1 MEQQGN
7 LNRAGR
13 EDAPILIITD
23 APGKH
28 AYDTGGVMSSPQM
41 KLIQKFAQA
50 NGIPGNQFRIV
61 TPCPPIP
68 DEISTSE
75 RKIGDFLAVYRH
87 EFIQEVQA
95 NAETTRLIVTL
106 GKVALRQ
113 LMGKQVK
120 ITEARGSLT
129 TCEVLPD
136 AAVLPLLSPAHVLR
150 RPEMLPIFEGD
161 FRQIP
166 SLRDANW
173 DASIFET
180 LTDQADY
187 EWCLDLSDLIKNP
200 PTVGTFD
207 TETRGLEWRN
217 GRKAIL
223 CVQISTREGHAYV
236 IPLDK
241 EYFNDPLMRGKTTKN
256 LPKLTDKM
264 IAKLIDQ
271 LTVIFGNPDTRWAA
285 HNGKYDIHH
294 LLNYGIEVVNWAIDT
309 MQLAFC
315 VDDNMQIKSLDECI
329 RRWVGE
335 MAGYADS
342 FNSETDKANM
352 ETVPHDKMIRYA
364 GGDTDATFR
373 LAARLVALA
382 KEDSKNFNCF
392 NRVQMPGLRS
402 FVGMERAGIRMD
414 KDALRDL
421 GVLFAKTEKEL
432 YAELIAL
439 AVKKSPQL
447 CRKYAETPDG
457 LKFTPAFLIDLLFS
471 EDGFKLHARV
481 WTDTTKRLP
490 MEQRIPSVSA
500 NTHLPFFQ
508 HVPFVAKLIQYKKL
522 QKMRTS
528 YVGTEGGVVY
538 DPVKRLK
545 NGKIPL
551 AFERLIVSSEF
562 ASEFAFALE
571 AKKAPASPTATPVA
585 ATPGAGPVRRRSIIT
600 PANTPKPTPA
610 NPLPVAPF
618 KTSGRVTVDA
628 NGDVWKTTQA
638 EPTGFWQHL
647 IGGDV
652 MHPFFRLDNTVT
664 GRSSSNLQNIPKRD
678 PLMAKAFRKCFI
690 PKINPKTGKRNVF
703 IECDLSQ
710 AELRFM
716 AWASNEKNMIRI
728 YREGGDIHIAT
739 AAGVKGIPIKDVT
752 KADRQG
758 AKAVN
763 FGLIYLMW
771 WRALIDYAKTTYQVT
786 MTPTQAE
793 AAYKGFFNMYPGIAA
808 YHKATVKFVKE
819 NSYVRALHGAL
830 RRLPSIN
837 SDDEGIRKES
847 ERQSVNS
854 PIQRI
859 GSDVGIMGLTRFDRD
874 CPKDRMWVVAFIHD
888 AVIIECA
895 EEDALEAAS
904 AIRFYMQTVP
914 FQEWFGI
921 TPPLPITSDVSIGTD
936 LAAMEERPDIE
947 PKQPEWYR
955 EELDWA

>member
-1 MEQQGN
+1 MKQEGN
-7 LNRAGR
+7 LNRVGR

-28 AYDTGGVMSSPQM
+28 AYDTGGVMSGPQM
-41 KLIQKFAQA
+41 KLIQRVSQA

-75 RKIGDFLAVYRH
+75 RKIGDFLALYR
-87 EFIQEVQA
+87 QELLDEVEA
-95 NAETTRLIVTL
+95 CGASIRLIVTL

-129 TCEVLPD
+129 TCDALPD
-136 AAVLPLLSPAHVLR
+136 ASVLPLLSPAHVLR

-166 SLRDANW
+166 SLRDADW
-173 DASIFET
+173 DATVFET
-180 LTDQADY
+180 LTDSADY
-187 EWCLDLSDLIKNP
+187 EWCLDLSELVKNR
-200 PTVGTFD
+200 PTAMALD

-217 GRKAIL
+217 GRQAII
-223 CVQISTREGHAYV
+223 CVQITVEEGHAYV

-264 IAKLIDQ
+264 IAKLIEQ
-271 LTVIFGNPDTRWAA
+271 LKTICGDPSVRVAG
-285 HNGKYDIHH
+285 HNLKYDLHH
-294 LLNYGIEVVNWAIDT
+294 LLNYGIKVANWAIDT

-329 RRWVGE
+329 RRWVPE
-335 MAGYADS
+335 MAGYADA

-352 ETVPHDKMIRYA
+352 ADVPHDKMIRYA

-373 LAARLVALA
+373 LGRKLMSIAQ
-382 KEDSKNFNCF
+382 EDSKNFNCF
-392 NRVQMPGLRS
+392 VRVQMAGLRA

-421 GVLFAKTEKEL
+421 GILFAKTEKEL
-432 YAELIAL
+432 YSELIAL
-439 AVKKSPQL
+439 AVKKAPQL

-471 EDGFKLHARV
+471 EDGFKLHPRV

-508 HVPFVAKLIQYKKL
+508 HVPFVAKLIHYKKL

-538 DPVKRLK
+538 TPVSRLK

-551 AFERLIVSSEF
+551 AFERLIVASEYAAEF
-562 ASEFAFALE
+562 AHALE
-571 AKKAPASPTATPVA
+571 AKKAPANPA
-585 ATPGAGPVRRRSIIT
+585 AQIVPHTPGTGPVRRRSIAT
-600 PANTPKPTPA
+600 PANASKPPKGPPQ
-610 NPLPVAPF
+610 PVAPF

-647 IGGDV
+647 IGGDI
-652 MHPFFRLDNTVT
+652 MNPFFRLDNTVT

-678 PLMAKAFRKCFI
+678 PIMAKAFRKCFI
-690 PKINPKTGKRNVF
+690 PKINAKTGKRNVF
-703 IECDLSQ
+703 VECDLSQ
-710 AELRFM
+710 AELRIM
-716 AWASNEKNMIRI
+716 AWAADEKNMIRI
-728 YREGGDIHIAT
+728 YKQGGDIHIAT
-739 AAGVKGIPIKDVT
+739 AAGVKGISPSEVT

-793 AAYKGFFNMYPGIAA
+793 AAYKGFFNMYPRVAS

-819 NSYVRALHGAL
+819 NGYVRALHGAL
-830 RRLPSIN
+830 RRLPSVN

-854 PIQRI
+854 PIQRF
-859 GSDVGIMGLTRFDRD
+859 GSDIGIMGLTRFDRD

-914 FQEWFGI
+914 FQDWFGI
-921 TPPLPITSDVSIGTD
+921 TPPLPITADVSIGTD
-936 LAAMEERPDIE
+936 LAAMEERPDIGAA
-947 PKQPEWYR
+947 QPSWYV
-955 EELDWA
+955 EERDWN